1 MKKKK
6 NETLLEINLRNSNNK
21 NLTLHPN
28 LNKENKITATTEKK
42 RKTAT
47 TTITAITTKKNNCT
61 RTFLT
66 TVKTSKYLIKLGRP
80 KNWFWPKNF
89 EESRIYTFFSYF
101 YRKCYYF
108 SHIIPKRVS
117 KNISSVTYVIWIV
130 QL

>member
-1 MKKKK
+1 MNTVKEINEKKK

-61 RTFLT
+61 ETFLT

-80 KNWFWPKNF
+80 KNWF
-89 EESRIYTFFSYF
+89 
-101 YRKCYYF
+101 
-108 SHIIPKRVS
+108 
-117 KNISSVTYVIWIV
+117 
-130 QL
+130 